1 MLEFLIGFVVAII
14 IALTGVGASVVTAPL
29 LILFLKIP
37 VDIAVSTTLAY
48 SAIVKFIVVPFQ
60 VVRRQIDYRVLG
72 IMLAGGVPGVVFGSV
87 AFKRVATNGPK
98 AALSFALGAII
109 FFTAAWHLYRHF
121 YPAALERHDNSAR
134 SKWLLALITLPIG
147 AEIGFSSAG
156 AGALGTV
163 ALLGLTSLT
172 ATQVVGTD
180 LAFGLVIAVVG
191 SGVHLIG
198 GHYNAALLIKLAIGG
213 VVGGLIGSGVAPKI
227 PNRNLRFVLSLWLLV
242 IGIQFCYTAIM
253 K

>member
-1 MLEFLIGFVVAII
+1 MVEFLIGFFVAIV

-37 VDIAVSTTLAY
+37 VDVAVSTTLAY
-48 SAIVKFIVVPFQ
+48 SAIVKLIVVPFQ
-60 VVRRQIDYRVLG
+60 VMRRQINYRILG
-72 IMLAGGVPGVVFGSV
+72 IMLLGGVPGVVFGSV
-87 AFKRVATNGPK
+87 AFKRVASHGPK
-98 AALSFALGAII
+98 AALTFALGFII
-109 FFTAAWHLYRHF
+109 VFTAAWHLYRHF
-121 YPAALERHDNSAR
+121 RPAGIHHAGSDR
-134 SKWLLALITLPIG
+134 SGWLALITFPIG

-198 GHYNAALLIKLAIGG
+198 GHYDGMLLIRLATGG
-213 VVGGLIGSGVAPKI
+213 VVGGLLGSGFAPKI
-227 PNRNLRFVLSLWLLV
+227 PNRTLRLALSLWLVV
-242 IGIQFCYTAIM
+242 IGLQFCYQAIAH
-253 K
+253 

>member
-1 MLEFLIGFVVAII
+1 M
-14 IALTGVGASVVTAPL
+14 
-29 LILFLKIP
+29 LILFLHIP
-37 VDIAVSTTLAY
+37 VDIAISTTLAY
-48 SAIVKFIVVPFQ
+48 SAIVKLIVVPFQ
-60 VVRRQIDYRVLG
+60 VARRQINYPRLRHHAAWRSTRSRLRLG
-72 IMLAGGVPGVVFGSV
+72 SPSSTSTA
-87 AFKRVATNGPK
+87 KGPK
-98 AALSFALGAII
+98 SALTFALGFII
-109 FFTAAWHLYRHF
+109 VFTAAWHIYRHF
-121 YPAALERHDNSAR
+121 RPAGPNR
-134 SKWLLALITLPIG
+134 SNQDRSGWLALITFPIG

-198 GHYNAALLIKLAIGG
+198 GHYDSALLIKLAIGG
-213 VVGGLIGSGVAPKI
+213 VLGGLAGSGAAPKI

-242 IGIQFCYTAIM
+242 IGLQFCYQAT

>member
-1 MLEFLIGFVVAII
+1 MSEFLIGFVVAII

-48 SAIVKFIVVPFQ
+48 SAIVKLIVVPFQ
-60 VVRRQIDYRVLG
+60 VARRQINYRVFG
-72 IMLAGGVPGVVFGSV
+72 IMLLGGVPGVIFGSV
-87 AFKRVATNGPK
+87 AFKHVAAKGPK
-98 AALSFALGAII
+98 AALTFALGFII
-109 FFTAAWHLYRHF
+109 VFTAAWHLYKHFRPAGIRHVGK
-121 YPAALERHDNSAR
+121 DR
-134 SKWLLALITLPIG
+134 SGWLAIITFPIG

-180 LAFGLVIAVVG
+180 LAFGLVIATVGTGVHLVGGTYNAAVLAKLVAGGVIGGLVG
-191 SGVHLIG
+191 SGT
-198 GHYNAALLIKLAIGG
+198 
-213 VVGGLIGSGVAPKI
+213 APKI
-227 PNRNLRFVLSLWLLV
+227 PNRNLRFALSLWLLF
-242 IGIQFCYTAIM
+242 IGLQFCYQAAT

>member
-1 MLEFLIGFVVAII
+1 MVEFLIGFFVAIV

-29 LILFLKIP
+29 LILFLNIP
-37 VDIAVSTTLAY
+37 VDVAVSTTLAY
-48 SAIVKFIVVPFQ
+48 SAIVKLIVVPFQ
-60 VVRRQIDYRVLG
+60 VMRRQINYRILG
-72 IMLAGGVPGVVFGSV
+72 IMLLGGVPGVVFGSV
-87 AFKRVATNGPK
+87 AFKRVASHGPK
-98 AALSFALGAII
+98 ATLTFALGFII
-109 FFTAAWHLYRHF
+109 VFTAAWHLYRHF
-121 YPAALERHDNSAR
+121 RPAEIRHVGSDHSG
-134 SKWLLALITLPIG
+134 WLALITFPIG

-198 GHYNAALLIKLAIGG
+198 GHYDGMLLIRLAAGG
-213 VVGGLIGSGVAPKI
+213 VVGGLLGSGFAPKI
-227 PNRNLRFVLSLWLLV
+227 PNRTLRLALSLWLVV
-242 IGIQFCYTAIM
+242 IGLQFCYQAIAH
-253 K
+253 

>member
-1 MLEFLIGFVVAII
+1 MLEFLIGFVVAIV

-60 VVRRQIDYRVLG
+60 VVRRQIDYRILA
-72 IMLAGGVPGVVFGSV
+72 IMLLGGVPGVIFGSV

-121 YPAALERHDNSAR
+121 YPSALERPHSSAR
-134 SKWLLALITLPIG
+134 SKWLALITLPIG

-198 GHYNAALLIKLAIGG
+198 GHYDSALLIKLAAGG
-213 VVGGLIGSGVAPKI
+213 VVGGLIGSGIAPKI

-242 IGIQFCYTAIM
+242 IGIQFCYQAIM

>member
-1 MLEFLIGFVVAII
+1 MIEFLIGFFVAIV

-29 LILFLKIP
+29 LILFLKVP

-60 VVRRQIDYRVLG
+60 VARRQINYRVLG
-72 IMLAGGVPGVVFGSV
+72 IMLLGGIPGVVFGSV
-87 AFKRVATNGPK
+87 AFKHVSAHGPK
-98 AALSFALGAII
+98 SALTFALGFII

-121 YPAALERHDNSAR
+121 RPAGLERHNNTNR
-134 SKWLLALITLPIG
+134 SPWLALITFPIG

-163 ALLGLTSLT
+163 ALLSLTSLT
-172 ATQVVGTD
+172 TTQVVGTD

-198 GHYNAALLIKLAIGG
+198 GHYDSLLLIKLAAGG
-213 VVGGLIGSGVAPKI
+213 ILGGLVGSGAAPKI
-227 PNRNLRFVLSLWLLV
+227 PNRNLRFALSLWLLF
-242 IGIQFCYTAIM
+242 IGLQFCYTAVM

>member
-1 MLEFLIGFVVAII
+1 MIEFLIGLVVAII

-37 VDIAVSTTLAY
+37 ADVAISTTLAY

-60 VVRRQIDYRVLG
+60 VARRQIDYRVLG
-72 IMLAGGVPGVVFGSV
+72 VMLIGGIPGVVFGSL
-87 AFKRVATNGPK
+87 AFKHVSAHGPK
-98 AALSFALGAII
+98 AALTLALGLII
-109 FFTAAWHLYRHF
+109 FLTAAWHIYRHF
-121 YPAALERHDNSAR
+121 RPAALERANVSDR
-134 SKWLLALITLPIG
+134 SKWLALITFPIG

-163 ALLGLTSLT
+163 ALLGLTTLS
-172 ATQVVGTD
+172 AARVVGTD

-198 GHYNAALLIKLAIGG
+198 GHYDGHLLLRLAAGG
-213 VVGGLIGSGVAPKI
+213 VVGGLLGSGLAPKI
-227 PNRNLRFVLSLWLLV
+227 PNRNLRFALSLWLLA
-242 IGIQFCYTAIM
+242 IGIQFCYQAFTR
-253 K
+253 

>member
-1 MLEFLIGFVVAII
+1 MTEFLIGFVVAII

-48 SAIVKFIVVPFQ
+48 SAIVKLIVVPFQ
-60 VVRRQIDYRVLG
+60 VARRQINYKVLG
-72 IMLAGGVPGVVFGSV
+72 IMLLGGVPGVVFGSI
-87 AFKRVATNGPK
+87 AFKHVAAHGPK
-98 AALSFALGAII
+98 VALTLALGLII

-121 YPAALERHDNSAR
+121 RPAGIARATADR
-134 SKWLLALITLPIG
+134 SKWLALITFPIG

-180 LAFGLVIAVVG
+180 LAFGLVIAIVG
-191 SGVHLIG
+191 SGMHFIG
-198 GHYNAALLIKLAIGG
+198 GHYNGLLLAKLATGG
-213 VVGGLIGSGVAPKI
+213 VLGGLVGSGAAPKI
-227 PNRNLRFVLSLWLLV
+227 PNRHLRFALSLWLLF
-242 IGIQFCYTAIM
+242 IGLQFCYQAAT

>member
-1 MLEFLIGFVVAII
+1 MVEFLIGLIVAII

-48 SAIVKFIVVPFQ
+48 SAIVKLIVVPFQ
-60 VVRRQIDYRVLG
+60 VARRQINYRVLA
-72 IMLAGGVPGVVFGSV
+72 IMLLGGVPGVVFGSI
-87 AFKRVATNGPK
+87 AFKRVSAHGPK
-98 AALSFALGAII
+98 AALTLALGLII
-109 FFTAAWHLYRHF
+109 FFTAAWHIYRHF
-121 YPAALERHDNSAR
+121 RPAGIQHAGADR
-134 SKWLLALITLPIG
+134 SIWLSLIMFPIG

-180 LAFGLVIAVVG
+180 LAFGLVIAIVG
-191 SGVHLIG
+191 TGVHLIG
-198 GHYNAALLIKLAIGG
+198 GHYNAMLLMKLAAGG
-213 VVGGLIGSGVAPKI
+213 VVGGLIGSGAAPKI
-227 PNRNLRFVLSLWLLV
+227 PNRNLRFALSLWLLF
-242 IGIQFCYTAIM
+242 IGLQFCYQAAT

>member
-1 MLEFLIGFVVAII
+1 MSEFLIGFVVAIV

-37 VDIAVSTTLAY
+37 IDVAVSTTLAY

-60 VVRRQIDYRVLG
+60 VARRQIDYRILG
-72 IMLAGGVPGVVFGSV
+72 IMLLGGIPGVVFGSV
-87 AFKRVATNGPK
+87 LFKHVASHGPR
-98 AALSFALGAII
+98 AALSFALGLII

-121 YPAALERHDNSAR
+121 RPAALERAHTADR
-134 SKWLLALITLPIG
+134 SKWLAAITLPIG

-172 ATQVVGTD
+172 ATQIVGTD
-180 LAFGLVIAVVG
+180 LAFGLVIATVG
-191 SGVHLIG
+191 TGVHLIG
-198 GHYNAALLIKLAIGG
+198 GAYNGLLLAKLAAGG
-213 VVGGLIGSGVAPKI
+213 VVGGLIGSGTAPKI
-227 PNRNLRFVLSLWLLV
+227 PNRNLRFALSLWLLF
-242 IGIQFCYTAIM
+242 IGLQFCYTAAT

>member
-1 MLEFLIGFVVAII
+1 MSEFLIGFVVAII

-37 VDIAVSTTLAY
+37 IDVAVSTTLAY

-60 VVRRQIDYRVLG
+60 VARKQIDYRILT
-72 IMLAGGVPGVVFGSV
+72 IMLIGGVPGVVFGSV
-87 AFKRVATNGPK
+87 AFKHVSAHGPK
-98 AALSFALGAII
+98 AALSFALGLII

-121 YPAALERHDNSAR
+121 RPAALERVHTADR
-134 SKWLLALITLPIG
+134 SKWLAAITFPIG

-172 ATQVVGTD
+172 ATQIVGTD
-180 LAFGLVIAVVG
+180 LAFGLVIATVG
-191 SGVHLIG
+191 TGVHLFG
-198 GHYNAALLIKLAIGG
+198 GAYNGVLLAKLAAGG
-213 VVGGLIGSGVAPKI
+213 VVGGLVGSGTAPKI
-227 PNRNLRFVLSLWLLV
+227 PNRNLRFALSLWLLV
-242 IGIQFCYTAIM
+242 IGLQFCYTAVM

>member
-1 MLEFLIGFVVAII
+1 MVEFLIGFVVAIV

-48 SAIVKFIVVPFQ
+48 SAIVKLIVVPFQ
-60 VVRRQIDYRVLG
+60 VARRQINYRVLT
-72 IMLAGGVPGVVFGSV
+72 IMLIGGIPGVVFGSV
-87 AFKRVATNGPK
+87 AFKHVSAHGPK
-98 AALSFALGAII
+98 AALTFALGFII

-121 YPAALERHDNSAR
+121 RPAALERTHTANR
-134 SKWLLALITLPIG
+134 SKWLALITFPIG

-163 ALLGLTSLT
+163 ALLSLTSLT
-172 ATQVVGTD
+172 TTQVVGTD

-198 GHYNAALLIKLAIGG
+198 GHYNGLLLAKLATGG
-213 VVGGLIGSGVAPKI
+213 VVGGLVGSGAAPKI
-227 PNRNLRFVLSLWLLV
+227 PNRNLRFALSLWLLF
-242 IGIQFCYTAIM
+242 IGLQFCYQAAT